1 MKKNKTLLITLFFFI
16 TYVINSQSR
25 IEAGKYE
32 DLKTSPE
39 IAIAG
44 GGTLMDWANLHLYH
58 GRNQMLM
65 KVSEPNRVVFIG
77 NSITENWSL
86 FDEGKKWENPLYWEG
101 EKSKR
106 STQAV
111 LS

>member
-44 GGTLMDWANLHLYH
+44 GGTLMDWQIYIYI
-58 GRNQMLM
+58 M
-65 KVSEPNRVVFIG
+65 VVI
-77 NSITENWSL
+77 
-86 FDEGKKWENPLYWEG
+86 KC
-101 EKSKR
+101 
-106 STQAV
+106 
-111 LS
+111 